1 MENKKDILSKTYLV
15 YILLCVFALSIFY
28 KMCVIQFK
36 EGAEWK
42 AKAEAFN
49 TQIQEI
55 QAVRGNIFD
64 INGNLLATSLPYYE
78 VAVDINAPSIDKKLF
93 ESKID
98 SLGFMLADLFK
109 DKSAKQYTKIL
120 RNARKSGDRYVVLK
134 RNVPYKDL
142 KVLKTH

>member
-15 YILLCVFALSIFY
+15 YILLCVFAISIFY
-28 KMCVIQFK
+28 KMCIIQFK
-36 EGAEWK
+36 EGTEWK

-93 ESKID
+93 EKFD
-98 SLGFMLADLFK
+98 
-109 DKSAKQYTKIL
+109 IL
-120 RNARKSGDRYVVLK
+120 DE
-134 RNVPYKDL
+134 
-142 KVLKTH
+142 

>member
-1 MENKKDILSKTYLV
+1 
-15 YILLCVFALSIFY
+15 
-28 KMCVIQFK
+28 MCIIQFK

-49 TQIQEI
+49 TQVHEI

-78 VAVDINAPSIDKKLF
+78 IAVDINAPSIDKKLF
-93 ESKID
+93 EAKVD

-109 DKSAKQYTKIL
+109 DKSAKQYTKL
-120 RNARKSGDRYVVLK
+120 LEN
-134 RNVPYKDL
+134 
-142 KVLKTH
+142 